1 MAQNLN
7 AAAIAAQLA
16 EQDRKKIEAYQKAL
30 STHKGLSNLPP
41 DLAKEQASKLTPAQ
55 QSSLNKT
62 FGEEDPVTKPQ
73 RGWLGTAWNYTTGAV
88 GAVGKGL
95 GLGLAGLQNVSDF
108 TTRLY
113 RTAAISVAEDLS
125 LEDAWDEA
133 NDKGDKKFNSGRV
146 EDARLKYGND
156 AVTIALRIAAGDD
169 QGKILKE
176 ATPEQKKYV
185 SFVYDKAGT
194 QEERDLFQDT
204 IDAIN
209 RAKYSPG
216 RQIANFLLPKSLE
229 ENGFAYK
236 AISGAV
242 DAAYRVVADPL
253 ILGGKVKKLYDI
265 NKYSL
270 EVIVGSAAK
279 DGVKFDKYFNQAKTV
294 DFWNDYGSK
303 LKAYREAK
311 NPLERVAIN
320 KELARLAPEF
330 GEEVIKTFNKAG
342 VEDVY
347 TAKALFENAKDL
359 ETVIKNAGARR
370 RVIAPRM
377 TAGRKARVAALTA
390 TNKVFN
396 IDAVG
401 PELVTAQFF
410 GEEATDAGII
420 KAIKD
425 GVEQN
430 LEYIGNIKK
439 TKGVSIFRFSTDSI
453 ATRIDRMKQRFSILP
468 MFKNNEFDVT
478 APDASTSIYRLARL
492 ALPQRESRL
501 AAEVFKG
508 IEDTGQRKDF
518 FYGLWDNIANIRGYD
533 ATKPTQ
539 KIKNTMV
546 GKAKKQYD
554 TIDGPMSD
562 VGAFA
567 SDFSNNVYVPNLVD
581 LDRASARSTLGQKLI
596 GIPANDAFLEKMVT
610 GWSFLTLAGPRYAIR
625 NSLEDLMVN
634 LAIGETP
641 WGLVSS
647 RRLTTRVLTGFKQ
660 TEVTGSLGDRY
671 EALANSP
678 LGSVMRIV
686 NKKESAA
693 LAAEIAALDKNIVVN
708 KEAIKKINKV
718 ISESKDPKQIAALQ
732 ARIAKIESKQK
743 VDLVKETRVIMAK
756 GLTQGRLNRF
766 RKSLGMKPLNQ
777 EGVDFLTEQIVY
789 GDLENLLSV
798 VSEGGLNFATGA
810 SFLTDAVEFTRNHG
824 VRSEQLKLIAPR
836 SLYTRA
842 AGRGFEDVAIDPTNE
857 SSLVTWLLR
866 ISYASNDELG
876 SLAVAYLDDEA
887 EAVAQILNALKN
899 NPKLVDDSIL
909 KARNISK
916 EEHAKMVYDRT
927 RRIFETRKT
936 LPDGTRELNSE
947 LLAKVRTLDTKGTA
961 LTGNK
966 QTYKV
971 SGQISLDDLPT
982 DRNFTPFT
990 VVGPTLVPV
999 TNTGN
1004 FTASLMENGWRWLGS
1019 ANARMSRQPIAINE
1033 LLDIRKQM
1041 RRSGFEDAW
1050 ISSYTKGMTPNT
1062 KNFTDATELAKRDL
1076 ARVAEERAIGQVL
1089 AYVDNPLIRTQ
1100 IAFSSRNF
1108 ARFYRAT
1115 EDFYRRIT
1123 RAVRYN
1129 PESIAVAA
1137 LTYEGI
1143 THSGFVQED
1152 DQGEPYFIY
1161 PGIAPV
1167 YNAYQKMLTT
1177 VGLGNEFKVP
1187 FPVQFGAQ
1195 VKMLTPSL
1203 NPDSLVPTFAGPV
1216 AGISVR
1222 ALESLVNIWSP
1233 GAADSLTRYALGKY
1247 AVDQPILSS
1256 FLPAHVNRFYS
1267 AMDKNERDG
1276 QYASAHRKAV
1286 TYLESAGYSP
1296 KAKEDPVTGQLIPP
1310 SEAELEDYRL
1320 RVKNTTLSILGMRF
1334 VFGFF
1339 APASPQVQLKS
1350 DMSEWMRDSGRANFK
1365 QLWNDLREE
1374 YGGDYEG
1381 AMKRWVELY
1390 PDQIPFTVSESERKT
1405 VSKFSYAEESGQ
1417 FVEQNKELFSK
1428 YKEGAT
1434 FLIPNKSG
1442 FSWDAYKTMTD
1453 MGLRKNLRVDD
1464 HLKKVQTA
1472 ADVQTYYERRNEYEA
1487 SLERYRTD
1495 YERSRLRRE
1504 FNQWKDLFFAGHPL
1518 VAEYLSKGSQ
1528 IAIDRQNALS
1538 DLELML
1544 RDESARK
1551 ASPKTFD
1558 ALKAMMS
1565 AYLSYKTQKE
1575 RYEATGVSRDLQK
1588 SLTERTI
1595 LTMRQLSQYNENTL
1609 QAYDSLFSG
1618 LLDD

>member
-1 MAQNLN
+1 MSQNLN
-7 AAAIAAQLA
+7 AAAVAAQLA

-30 STHKGLSNLPP
+30 ATHKGLNNLPP
-41 DLAKEQASKLTPAQ
+41 DLAKEQAAKLTPAQ
-55 QSSLNKT
+55 QTSLSQT
-62 FGEEDPVTKPQ
+62 FGNEDPAVEVKRSPI
-73 RGWLGTAWNYTTGAV
+73 GTAWNYTGGRIV
-88 GAVGKGL
+88 RGL
-95 GLGLAGLQNVSDF
+95 GMGLAGLQNVSDF

-113 RTAAISVAEDLS
+113 RTAAISATENLS
-125 LEDAWDEA
+125 LEEAWDEA
-133 NDKGDKKFNSGRV
+133 NDKGDKKFNSGRID
-146 EDARLKYGND
+146 DARLKYGND
-156 AVTIALRIAAGDD
+156 AVAVAMRFAAGED

-185 SFVYDKAGT
+185 QFVSDKAGT

-204 IDAIN
+204 IDAVN

-216 RQIANFLLPKSLE
+216 RQFANFLLPKSLE

-242 DAAYRVVADPL
+242 DAAYRVLADPL
-253 ILGGKVKKLYDI
+253 IIGGKIKKAYDVS
-265 NKYSL
+265 KYSL

-279 DGVKFDKYFNQAKTV
+279 DGVAFNKYFNQTKTIN
-294 DFWNDYGSK
+294 FWNDYGAK
-303 LKAYREAK
+303 LKAYKEAK
-311 NPLERVAIN
+311 NPIEKVAIN

-330 GEEVIKTFNKAG
+330 GDEIIKTFNKSG
-342 VEDVY
+342 VEDVL
-347 TAKALFENAKDL
+347 TARAFFDNAKDL
-359 ETVIKNAGARR
+359 ETLIKNGGARR

-377 TAGRKARVAALTA
+377 TAGRKARVAVLTT

-401 PELVTAQFF
+401 PELVNAQFF
-410 GEEATDAGII
+410 GEQATDVGII
-420 KAIKD
+420 KAIVN

-430 LEYIGNIKK
+430 VEYVGNLKK
-439 TKGVSIFRFSTDSI
+439 TQGIGVFRFSTDSI
-453 ATRIDRMKQRFSILP
+453 SARIDRMKQRFTVLP

-478 APDASTSIYRLARL
+478 APDAATSIYRLARL

-508 IEDTGQRKDF
+508 IEDTGQRKEF

-546 GKAKKQYD
+546 GKTKRQYD
-554 TIDGPMSD
+554 LVDGPMSD

-567 SDFSNNVYVPNLVD
+567 SDFNNSVYVPNLVD

-625 NSLEDLMVN
+625 NSIEDLMVN

-641 WGLVSS
+641 WGLISS
-647 RRLTTRVLTGFKQ
+647 RRLTTRVLTGLKQ
-660 TEVTGSLGDRY
+660 TEGFGL
-671 EALANSP
+671 EELANSP
-678 LGSVMRIV
+678 LGMVMRTV
-686 NKKESAA
+686 NKKESQA
-693 LAAEIAALDKNIVVN
+693 LAAEIAALDKNIVAN
-708 KEAIKKINKV
+708 KESIKKLNEV
-718 ISESKDPKQIAALQ
+718 IAKSTNPKQIEALQ
-732 ARIAKIESKQK
+732 IKIAKIESKQK
-743 VDLVKETRVIMAK
+743 TDLVKETRVIMAK
-756 GLTQGRLNRF
+756 ALTQGRLNRF
-766 RKSLGMKPLNQ
+766 RQSLGMKPLNK

-824 VRSEQLKLIAPR
+824 VRSEQLKLIAPKA
-836 SLYTRA
+836 LYSRA

-887 EAVAQILNALKN
+887 EAVAQILNALKK

-916 EEHAKMVYDRT
+916 EEHARMVYDRT
-927 RRIFETRKT
+927 RKIFETRKV
-936 LPDGTRELNSE
+936 LPDGTKEINTE
-947 LLAKVRTLDTKGTA
+947 LLAKVRSLDTKSIT

-966 QTYKV
+966 PGYKV
-971 SGQISLDDLPT
+971 SGQLSLDDLPT
-982 DRNFTPFT
+982 DRNLTPNT

-999 TNTGN
+999 TNSGN
-1004 FTASLMENGWRWLGS
+1004 FAASFMENGWRWLGAS
-1019 ANARMSRQPIAINE
+1019 NARISRQPIAINE
-1033 LLDIRKQM
+1033 LLTIRKQM
-1041 RRSGFEDAW
+1041 RKSGFEDAW
-1050 ISSYTKGMTPNT
+1050 INSYTKGIKPNT

-1100 IAFSSRNF
+1100 VAFSSRNF

-1129 PESIAVAA
+1129 PESIAIAA

-1233 GAADSLTRYALGKY
+1233 SAADTITRYTLGKY

-1256 FLPAHVNRFYS
+1256 FLPAHINRLYS
-1267 AMDKNERDG
+1267 AMNKDDRDG

-1286 TYLESAGYSP
+1286 TYLEAAGYSP
-1296 KAKEDPVTGQLIPP
+1296 KAKEDPITGEMIPP

-1320 RVKNTTLSILGMRF
+1320 RIKNTTLSILGMRF

-1365 QLWNDLREE
+1365 QVWNDLRDE

-1381 AMKRWVELY
+1381 AMKKWVELY
-1390 PDQIPFTVSESERKT
+1390 PDQIPFTISESERST
-1405 VSKFSYAEESGQ
+1405 VAKFAYAEESGN
-1417 FVEQNKELFSK
+1417 FVEQNQELFKK
-1428 YKEGAT
+1428 YKQGAT
-1434 FLIPNKSG
+1434 FLIPNESG

-1453 MGLRKNLRVDD
+1453 MGLRKNLRVDE

-1472 ADVQTYYERRNEYEA
+1472 ADVQTYYERKNEYET
-1487 SLERYRTD
+1487 SLERYRSD
-1495 YERSRLRRE
+1495 YERTKLRKE
-1504 FNQWKDLFFAGHPL
+1504 FNQWKDLFFAGHPM

-1528 IAIDRQNALS
+1528 IAIDRINALN

-1544 RDESARK
+1544 KDNSVRA

-1558 ALKAMMS
+1558 ALKVMLDT
-1565 AYLSYKTQKE
+1565 YLAYKTQRD
-1575 RYEATGVSRDLQK
+1575 RYEAIGTPRDLQR
-1588 SLTERTI
+1588 SLKERTI
-1595 LTMRQLSQYNENTL
+1595 VRMRQLSQYNENTL
-1609 QAYDSLFSG
+1609 QAYDSLFGG

>member
-1 MAQNLN
+1 MSQNLN
-7 AAAIAAQLA
+7 AAAVAAQLA
-16 EQDRKKIEAYQKAL
+16 EQDRKKIQAYQKAL
-30 STHKGLSNLPP
+30 ATHKGLNNLPP
-41 DLAKEQASKLTPAQ
+41 DLAKEQAAKLTPAQ
-55 QSSLNKT
+55 QASLSQT
-62 FGEEDPVTKPQ
+62 FGNEDPAIEVKRSPI
-73 RGWLGTAWNYTTGAV
+73 GTAWNYTGGRIV
-88 GAVGKGL
+88 RGL
-95 GLGLAGLQNVSDF
+95 GMGFAGLQNVSDF

-113 RTAAISVAEDLS
+113 RTAAISATENLS
-125 LEDAWDEA
+125 LEEAWDEA
-133 NDKGDKKFNSGRV
+133 NDKGDKKFNSGRID
-146 EDARLKYGND
+146 DARLKYGND
-156 AVTIALRIAAGDD
+156 AVAVAMRFAAGED

-176 ATPEQKKYV
+176 ATPEQQKYIGFV
-185 SFVYDKAGT
+185 SNKSGT

-204 IDAIN
+204 IDAVN

-216 RQIANFLLPKSLE
+216 RQFANFLLPKSLE

-236 AISGAV
+236 AVSGAV
-242 DAAYRVVADPL
+242 DAAYRVLADPL
-253 ILGGKVKKLYDI
+253 IIGGKIKKAYDVS
-265 NKYSL
+265 KYSL

-279 DGVKFDKYFNQAKTV
+279 DGVAFNRYFNQGKTIN
-294 DFWNDYGSK
+294 FWNDYGAK
-303 LKAYREAK
+303 LKAYREATTPIEK
-311 NPLERVAIN
+311 VAIN

-330 GEEVIKTFNKAG
+330 GDEVVKTLNKSG
-342 VEDVY
+342 VEDVL
-347 TAKALFENAKDL
+347 TARAFFDNAKDL
-359 ETVIKNAGARR
+359 ETLIKNGGARR

-377 TAGRKARVAALTA
+377 TVGRKARVAALTA

-401 PELVTAQFF
+401 PELINASFF

-420 KAIKD
+420 KSIVN

-430 LEYIGNIKK
+430 VEYVGKLKKNQGIG
-439 TKGVSIFRFSTDSI
+439 VFRFSTDSI
-453 ATRIDRMKQRFSILP
+453 SARIDRMKQRFTILP

-478 APDASTSIYRLARL
+478 AADASTSIYRLARL

-508 IEDTGQRKDF
+508 IEDTGQRKEF

-546 GKAKKQYD
+546 GKTKRQYD
-554 TIDGPMSD
+554 LVDGPMSD

-567 SDFSNNVYVPNLVD
+567 SDFNNSVYVPNLVD

-625 NSLEDLMVN
+625 NSIEDLMVN

-641 WGLVSS
+641 WGLISS
-647 RRLTTRVLTGFKQ
+647 RRLTTRVLTGVKQ
-660 TEVTGSLGDRY
+660 TEGFGL
-671 EALANSP
+671 EELANSP
-678 LGSVMRIV
+678 LGMVMRTV
-686 NKKESAA
+686 NKKESKA

-708 KEAIKKINKV
+708 KESIKKLNEV
-718 ISESKDPKQIAALQ
+718 IAKSTNPKQIEALQ
-732 ARIAKIESKQK
+732 IKIAKIESKQK
-743 VDLVKETRVIMAK
+743 TDLVKETRVIMAK
-756 GLTQGRLNRF
+756 ALTQGRINRF
-766 RKSLGMKPLNQ
+766 RQSLGIKPLNQ

-824 VRSEQLKLIAPR
+824 VRSEQLKLIAPKA
-836 SLYTRA
+836 LYSRA

-887 EAVAQILNALKN
+887 EAVAQILNALKK

-916 EEHAKMVYDRT
+916 EEHARMVYDRT
-927 RRIFETRKT
+927 RKIFETRKV
-936 LPDGTRELNSE
+936 LPNGTKELNTE
-947 LLAKVRTLDTKGTA
+947 LLKKVRSLDTKSTT

-966 QTYKV
+966 PGYKV
-971 SGQISLDDLPT
+971 SGQLSLDDLPT
-982 DRNFTPFT
+982 DRNLTPNT

-999 TNTGN
+999 TNSGN
-1004 FTASLMENGWRWLGS
+1004 FAASFMENGWRWLGAS
-1019 ANARMSRQPIAINE
+1019 NARISRQPIAINE
-1033 LLDIRKQM
+1033 LLTIRKQM
-1041 RRSGFEDAW
+1041 RKSGFEDAW
-1050 ISSYTKGMTPNT
+1050 IKSYTKDIKPNT
-1062 KNFTDATELAKRDL
+1062 VAFTEATELAKRDL
-1076 ARVAEERAIGQVL
+1076 ARVAEERAIGQTI

-1216 AGISVR
+1216 AGISIR

-1233 GAADSLTRYALGKY
+1233 SAADNITRYTLGKY
-1247 AVDQPILSS
+1247 SVDQPILSS
-1256 FLPAHVNRFYS
+1256 FLPAHINRLYS
-1267 AMDKNERDG
+1267 AMNKDDRNG

-1296 KAKEDPVTGQLIPP
+1296 KGKTDSITGELIPP
-1310 SEAELEDYRL
+1310 SAAELEDYRL
-1320 RVKNTTLSILGMRF
+1320 RIKNTTLSILGMRF

-1350 DMSEWMRDSGRANFK
+1350 DMAEWMRDSGRANFK
-1365 QLWNDLREE
+1365 QVWNDLRDE

-1381 AMKRWVELY
+1381 AMKKWVELY
-1390 PDQIPFTVSESERKT
+1390 PDQIPFTVSESERST
-1405 VSKFSYAEESGQ
+1405 VARFAYAEESGN
-1417 FVEQNKELFSK
+1417 FVDQNQELFKK
-1428 YKEGAT
+1428 YKQGAT

-1453 MGLRKNLRVDD
+1453 MGLRKNLSVDE

-1472 ADVQTYYERRNEYEA
+1472 ADVQTYYERKNEYET
-1487 SLERYRTD
+1487 SLERYRSD
-1495 YERSRLRRE
+1495 YERTKLRKE
-1504 FNQWKDLFFAGHPL
+1504 FNQWKDLFFAGHPM

-1528 IAIDRQNALS
+1528 IAIDRINALN

-1544 RDESARK
+1544 KDNSVRS

-1558 ALKAMMS
+1558 ALKVMLNT
-1565 AYLSYKTQKE
+1565 YLAYKTQRD
-1575 RYEATGVSRDLQK
+1575 RYETTGVPRDLQK
-1588 SLTERTI
+1588 SLKERTI
-1595 LTMRQLSQYNENTL
+1595 VTMRQLSLYNENTL

>member
-1 MAQNLN
+1 MSQNLN
-7 AAAIAAQLA
+7 AAAVAAQLA

-30 STHKGLSNLPP
+30 STHKGLTNLPP
-41 DLAKEQASKLTPAQ
+41 DLAKEQAAKLTPAQ
-55 QSSLNKT
+55 QASLSQT
-62 FGEEDPVTKPQ
+62 FGEEDPVVKPQ
-73 RGWLGTAWNYTTGAV
+73 RGWLGTAWSYTGGAI
-88 GAVGKGL
+88 GKGL
-95 GLGLAGLQNVSDF
+95 GMGLAGLQNVSDF

-113 RTAAISVAEDLS
+113 RTAAISAAEDLS
-125 LEDAWDEA
+125 LTDAWDEA
-133 NDKGDKKFNSGRV
+133 NDKGDKKFNSGRI

-156 AVTIALRIAAGDD
+156 AVAIALRIAAGDD

-185 SFVYDKAGT
+185 SLVYDKAGT

-204 IDAIN
+204 IDAVN

-216 RQIANFLLPKSLE
+216 RQLANFLLPKSLE

-242 DAAYRVVADPL
+242 DAAFRVVADPL
-253 ILGGKVKKLYDI
+253 IIGGKAKKLYDL

-270 EVIVGSAAK
+270 EVIIGSAAK
-279 DGVKFDKYFNQAKTV
+279 DGVAFNKYFNQGKTI
-294 DFWNDYGSK
+294 DFWNDYGAK

-311 NPLERVAIN
+311 SPIEKVAIN
-320 KELARLAPEF
+320 KELSRLAPEF
-330 GEEVIKTFNKAG
+330 GDEVIKSFNQAG
-342 VEDVY
+342 VEDVL
-347 TAKALFENAKDL
+347 TARAFFDNAKDL
-359 ETVIKNAGARR
+359 ETLIKNGGARR

-390 TNKVFN
+390 TNKVFD
-396 IDAVG
+396 IDKVG
-401 PELVTAQFF
+401 PSLVAAQFF
-410 GEEATDAGII
+410 GEEVTDAGII
-420 KAIKD
+420 KILGKD
-425 GVEQN
+425 NISKN
-430 LEYIGNIKK
+430 LEYIGDIKK
-439 TKGVSIFRFSTDSI
+439 TKGISIFRFSTDSI
-453 ATRIDRMKQRFSILP
+453 SVRIDRMKQRFTILP

-478 APDASTSIYRLARL
+478 APDAAQSIYRLARL
-492 ALPQRESRL
+492 ALPQKDSKL

-508 IEDTGQRKDF
+508 IEDTGQRKEF

-533 ATKPTQ
+533 TTKPTQ

-554 TIDGPMSD
+554 SIDGPMSD

-567 SDFSNNVYVPNLVD
+567 SDFNNSVYVPNLVD

-625 NSLEDLMVN
+625 NSIEDLMVN

-647 RRLTTRVLTGFKQ
+647 RRLTTRVLTGLKQ
-660 TEVTGSLGDRY
+660 TEGFGL
-671 EALANSP
+671 EELANSP
-678 LGSVMRIV
+678 LGMVMRTV
-686 NKKESAA
+686 NKKESKA
-693 LAAEIAALDKNIVVN
+693 LASEIAALDKNIVAN
-708 KEAIKKINKV
+708 KEAIKKINET
-718 ISESKDPKQIAALQ
+718 ISKSKNPKQIAALQ

-756 GLTQGRLNRF
+756 ALTQGRINRF
-766 RKSLGMKPLNQ
+766 RQSLGMKPLNQ

-836 SLYTRA
+836 KMYTRA
-842 AGRGFEDVAIDPTNE
+842 AGRGFEDVAIDPTSE

-887 EAVAQILNALKN
+887 EAVAQILNALKK

-916 EEHAKMVYDRT
+916 EEHARMVYDRT
-927 RRIFETRKT
+927 RRIFETRKV
-936 LPDGTRELNSE
+936 LPDGTKELNTD
-947 LLAKVRTLDTKGTA
+947 LLAKVRTLDPKRTA

-966 QTYKV
+966 KTYKV
-971 SGQISLDDLPT
+971 SGQLSLDDLPT
-982 DRNFTPFT
+982 DRNLTPNT

-999 TNTGN
+999 TDSGN
-1004 FTASLMENGWRWLGS
+1004 FAASFMENGWRWLGS
-1019 ANARMSRQPIAINE
+1019 ANARISRQPIAINE
-1033 LLDIRKQM
+1033 LLTIRKQM
-1041 RRSGFEDAW
+1041 RKSGFEDAW
-1050 ISSYTKGMTPNT
+1050 INSYTKGITPNT
-1062 KNFTDATELAKRDL
+1062 KSFTDAVELAKRDL

-1167 YNAYQKMLTT
+1167 YNAYQKMLTA

-1216 AGISVR
+1216 AGISIR
-1222 ALESLVNIWSP
+1222 TLESLVNIWSP
-1233 GAADSLTRYALGKY
+1233 GAADTITRYTLGKY

-1256 FLPAHVNRFYS
+1256 FLPAHINRLYS
-1267 AMDKNERDG
+1267 AMNKDERDG

-1286 TYLESAGYSP
+1286 TYLEAAGYSP
-1296 KAKEDPVTGQLIPP
+1296 KAKEDPITGELIPP

-1334 VFGFF
+1334 VFGFL

-1350 DMSEWMRDSGRANFK
+1350 DMAEWMRDSGRANFK

-1381 AMKRWVELY
+1381 AMKKWVELY

-1405 VSKFSYAEESGQ
+1405 VSKFAYAEESGQ
-1417 FVEQNKELFSK
+1417 FVEQNKELFTK
-1428 YKEGAT
+1428 YKQGAT

-1453 MGLRKNLRVDD
+1453 MGLRKNLRVDE

-1472 ADVQTYYERRNEYEA
+1472 ADVQTYYERRNEYER

-1528 IAIDRQNALS
+1528 IAIDRQNALN

-1544 RDESARK
+1544 RDQSVRK

-1558 ALKAMMS
+1558 ALKVMLDT
-1565 AYLSYKTQKE
+1565 YLSYKTQKE
-1575 RYEATGVSRDLQK
+1575 RYEAAGVSRDLQK
-1588 SLTERTI
+1588 GLTERTI
-1595 LTMRQLSQYNENTL
+1595 LAMRQLSQYNENTL

>member
-1 MAQNLN
+1 MSQNLN
-7 AAAIAAQLA
+7 AAAVAAQLA
-16 EQDRKKIEAYQKAL
+16 EQDRKKIQAYQKAL
-30 STHKGLSNLPP
+30 ATHKGLNNLPP
-41 DLAKEQASKLTPAQ
+41 DLAKEQAAKLTPAQ
-55 QSSLNKT
+55 QTSLSQT
-62 FGEEDPVTKPQ
+62 FGNEDPAVEVKRSPI
-73 RGWLGTAWNYTTGAV
+73 GTAWNYTGGRIV
-88 GAVGKGL
+88 RGL
-95 GLGLAGLQNVSDF
+95 GMGLAGLQNVSDF

-113 RTAAISVAEDLS
+113 RTAAISATENLS
-125 LEDAWDEA
+125 LEEAWDEA
-133 NDKGDKKFNSGRV
+133 NDKGDKKFNSGRID
-146 EDARLKYGND
+146 DARLKYGND
-156 AVTIALRIAAGDD
+156 AVAVAMRFAAGED

-185 SFVYDKAGT
+185 QFVSDKAGT

-204 IDAIN
+204 IDAVN

-216 RQIANFLLPKSLE
+216 RQFANFLLPKSLE

-242 DAAYRVVADPL
+242 DAAYRVLADPL
-253 ILGGKVKKLYDI
+253 IIGGKVKKAYDVS
-265 NKYSL
+265 KYSL

-279 DGVKFDKYFNQAKTV
+279 DGVAFNKYFNQTKTI
-294 DFWNDYGSK
+294 DFWNDYGAK
-303 LKAYREAK
+303 LKAYKEAK
-311 NPLERVAIN
+311 NPIEKVAIN

-330 GEEVIKTFNKAG
+330 GDEIIKTFNKSG
-342 VEDVY
+342 VEDVL
-347 TAKALFENAKDL
+347 TARAFFDNAKDL
-359 ETVIKNAGARR
+359 ETLIKNGGARR

-377 TAGRKARVAALTA
+377 TAGRKARVAVLTT

-401 PELVTAQFF
+401 PELVNAQFF
-410 GEEATDAGII
+410 GEQATDAGII

-430 LEYIGNIKK
+430 VEYLGNLKK
-439 TKGVSIFRFSTDSI
+439 TQGVSVFRFSTDSI
-453 ATRIDRMKQRFSILP
+453 SARIDRMKQRFTVLP

-478 APDASTSIYRLARL
+478 APDAATSIYRLARL

-546 GKAKKQYD
+546 GKTKRQYD
-554 TIDGPMSD
+554 LVDGPMSD

-567 SDFSNNVYVPNLVD
+567 SDFNNNVYVPNLVD

-610 GWSFLTLAGPRYAIR
+610 GWSFLTLAGPRYAVR
-625 NSLEDLMVN
+625 NSIEDLMVN

-647 RRLTTRVLTGFKQ
+647 RRLTTRVLTGVKQ
-660 TEVTGSLGDRY
+660 TEGFGL
-671 EALANSP
+671 EELANSP
-678 LGSVMRIV
+678 LGMVMRTV
-686 NKKESAA
+686 NKKESQA
-693 LAAEIAALDKNIVVN
+693 LAAEIAALDKNIVAT
-708 KEAIKKINKV
+708 KESTKKIQAV
-718 ISESKDPKQIAALQ
+718 IEKSTNPKQIVALKIK
-732 ARIAKIESKQK
+732 IAKLEGKQK
-743 VDLVKETRVIMAK
+743 TDLVKETRVIMAK
-756 GLTQGRLNRF
+756 ALTQGRLNRF
-766 RKSLGMKPLNQ
+766 RQSLGMKPLNQ
-777 EGVDFLTEQIVY
+777 EGIDFLTEQIVY

-824 VRSEQLKLIAPR
+824 VRSEQLKLIAPKA
-836 SLYTRA
+836 LYSRA

-887 EAVAQILNALKN
+887 EAVAQILNALKK

-916 EEHAKMVYDRT
+916 EEHARMVYDRT
-927 RRIFETRKT
+927 RKIFETRKV
-936 LPDGTRELNSE
+936 LPNGTKEINTE
-947 LLAKVRTLDTKGTA
+947 LLAKVRSLDTKSIT

-966 QTYKV
+966 PGYKV
-971 SGQISLDDLPT
+971 SGQLSLDDLPT
-982 DRNFTPFT
+982 DRNLTPNT

-999 TNTGN
+999 TNSGN
-1004 FTASLMENGWRWLGS
+1004 FAASFMENGWRWLGAS
-1019 ANARMSRQPIAINE
+1019 NARISRQPIAINE
-1033 LLDIRKQM
+1033 LLTIRKQM
-1041 RRSGFEDAW
+1041 RKSGFEDAW
-1050 ISSYTKGMTPNT
+1050 INSYTKGIKPDT
-1062 KNFTDATELAKRDL
+1062 KNFTDAIELAKRDL
-1076 ARVAEERAIGQVL
+1076 ARVAEERAIGQTI

-1203 NPDSLVPTFAGPV
+1203 NPDSLAPTFAGPV
-1216 AGISVR
+1216 AGISIR

-1233 GAADSLTRYALGKY
+1233 SAADNITRYTLGKY
-1247 AVDQPILSS
+1247 SVDQPILSS
-1256 FLPAHVNRFYS
+1256 FLPAHINRLYS
-1267 AMDKNERDG
+1267 AMNKDDRNG

-1296 KAKEDPVTGQLIPP
+1296 KGKTDPITGELIPP
-1310 SEAELEDYRL
+1310 SAAELEDYRL

-1350 DMSEWMRDSGRANFK
+1350 DMAEWMRDSGRANFK
-1365 QLWNDLREE
+1365 QVWNDLRDE

-1381 AMKRWVELY
+1381 AMKKWVELY
-1390 PDQIPFTVSESERKT
+1390 PDQIPFTVSESERST
-1405 VSKFSYAEESGQ
+1405 VARFAYAEESGN
-1417 FVEQNKELFSK
+1417 FVDQNQELFKK
-1428 YKEGAT
+1428 YKQGAT
-1434 FLIPNKSG
+1434 FLIPNESG

-1453 MGLRKNLRVDD
+1453 MGLRKNLSVDE

-1472 ADVQTYYERRNEYEA
+1472 ADVQTYYERKNEYET
-1487 SLERYRTD
+1487 SLERYRSD
-1495 YERSRLRRE
+1495 YERTKLRKE
-1504 FNQWKDLFFAGHPL
+1504 FNQWKDLFFAGHPM

-1528 IAIDRQNALS
+1528 IAIDRINALN

-1544 RDESARK
+1544 KDNSVRS

-1558 ALKAMMS
+1558 ALKVMLNT
-1565 AYLSYKTQKE
+1565 YLAYKTQRD
-1575 RYEATGVSRDLQK
+1575 RYETTGVPRDLQK
-1588 SLTERTI
+1588 SLKERTI
-1595 LTMRQLSQYNENTL
+1595 VTMRQLSLYNENTL

>member
-1 MAQNLN
+1 MSQNLN
-7 AAAIAAQLA
+7 AAAVAAQLA

-30 STHKGLSNLPP
+30 STHKGLTNLPP
-41 DLAKEQASKLTPAQ
+41 DLAKEQAAKLTPAQ
-55 QSSLNKT
+55 QASLSQT
-62 FGEEDPVTKPQ
+62 FGEEDPVVKPQ
-73 RGWLGTAWNYTTGAV
+73 RGWLGTAWSYTGGAI
-88 GAVGKGL
+88 GKGL
-95 GLGLAGLQNVSDF
+95 GMGLAGLQNVSDF

-125 LEDAWDEA
+125 LTDAWDEA
-133 NDKGDKKFNSGRV
+133 NDKGDKKFNSGRI

-156 AVTIALRIAAGDD
+156 AVAIALRIAAGDD

-185 SFVYDKAGT
+185 SLVYDKAGT

-204 IDAIN
+204 IDAVN

-216 RQIANFLLPKSLE
+216 RQLANFLLPKSLE

-242 DAAYRVVADPL
+242 DAAFRVVADPL
-253 ILGGKVKKLYDI
+253 IIGGKAKKLYDL

-270 EVIVGSAAK
+270 EVIIGSAAK
-279 DGVKFDKYFNQAKTV
+279 DGVAFNKYFNQGKTI
-294 DFWNDYGSK
+294 DFWNDYGAK

-311 NPLERVAIN
+311 SPIEKVAIN
-320 KELARLAPEF
+320 KELSRLAPEF
-330 GEEVIKTFNKAG
+330 GDEVIKSFNQAG
-342 VEDVY
+342 VEDVL
-347 TAKALFENAKDL
+347 TARAFFDNAKDL
-359 ETVIKNAGARR
+359 ETLIKNGGARR

-390 TNKVFN
+390 TNKVFD
-396 IDAVG
+396 IDKVG
-401 PELVTAQFF
+401 PSLVAAQFF
-410 GEEATDAGII
+410 GEEVTDAGII
-420 KAIKD
+420 KILGKD
-425 GVEQN
+425 NISKN
-430 LEYIGNIKK
+430 LEYIGDIKK
-439 TKGVSIFRFSTDSI
+439 TKGISIFRFSTDSI
-453 ATRIDRMKQRFSILP
+453 SVRIDRMKQRFTILP

-478 APDASTSIYRLARL
+478 APDAAQSIYRLARL
-492 ALPQRESRL
+492 ALPQKDSKL

-508 IEDTGQRKDF
+508 IEDTGQRKEF

-533 ATKPTQ
+533 TTKPTQ

-554 TIDGPMSD
+554 SIDGPMSD

-567 SDFSNNVYVPNLVD
+567 SDFNNSVYVPNLVD

-625 NSLEDLMVN
+625 NSIEDLMVN

-647 RRLTTRVLTGFKQ
+647 RRLTTRVLTGLKQ
-660 TEVTGSLGDRY
+660 TEGFGL
-671 EALANSP
+671 EELANSP
-678 LGSVMRIV
+678 LGMVMRTV
-686 NKKESAA
+686 NKKESKA
-693 LAAEIAALDKNIVVN
+693 LASEIAALDKNIVAN
-708 KEAIKKINKV
+708 KEAIKKINET
-718 ISESKDPKQIAALQ
+718 ISKSKNPKQIAALQ

-756 GLTQGRLNRF
+756 ALTQGRINRF
-766 RKSLGMKPLNQ
+766 RQSLGMKPLNQ

-836 SLYTRA
+836 KMYTRA
-842 AGRGFEDVAIDPTNE
+842 AGRGFEDVAIDPTSE

-887 EAVAQILNALKN
+887 EAVAQILNALKK

-916 EEHAKMVYDRT
+916 EEHARMVYDRT
-927 RRIFETRKT
+927 RRIFETRKV
-936 LPDGTRELNSE
+936 LPDGTKELNTD
-947 LLAKVRTLDTKGTA
+947 LLAKVRTLDPKRTA

-966 QTYKV
+966 KTYKV
-971 SGQISLDDLPT
+971 SGQLSLDDLPT
-982 DRNFTPFT
+982 DRNLTPNT

-999 TNTGN
+999 TDSGN
-1004 FTASLMENGWRWLGS
+1004 FAASFMENGWRWLGS
-1019 ANARMSRQPIAINE
+1019 ANARISRQPIAINE
-1033 LLDIRKQM
+1033 LLTIRKQM
-1041 RRSGFEDAW
+1041 RKSGFEDAW
-1050 ISSYTKGMTPNT
+1050 INSYTKGITPNT
-1062 KNFTDATELAKRDL
+1062 KSFTDAVELAKRDL

-1167 YNAYQKMLTT
+1167 YNAYQKMLTA

-1216 AGISVR
+1216 AGISIR
-1222 ALESLVNIWSP
+1222 TLESLVNIWSP
-1233 GAADSLTRYALGKY
+1233 GAADTITRYTLGKY

-1256 FLPAHVNRFYS
+1256 FLPAHINRLYS
-1267 AMDKNERDG
+1267 AMNKDERDG

-1286 TYLESAGYSP
+1286 TYLEAAGYSP
-1296 KAKEDPVTGQLIPP
+1296 KAKEDPITGELIPP

-1334 VFGFF
+1334 VFGFL

-1350 DMSEWMRDSGRANFK
+1350 DMAEWMRDSGRANFK

-1381 AMKRWVELY
+1381 AMKKWVELY

-1405 VSKFSYAEESGQ
+1405 VSKFAYAEESGQ
-1417 FVEQNKELFSK
+1417 FVEQNKELFTK
-1428 YKEGAT
+1428 YKQGAT

-1453 MGLRKNLRVDD
+1453 MGLRKNLRVDE

-1472 ADVQTYYERRNEYEA
+1472 ADVQTYYERRNEYER

-1528 IAIDRQNALS
+1528 IAIDRQNALN

-1544 RDESARK
+1544 RDQSVRK

-1558 ALKAMMS
+1558 ALKVMLDT
-1565 AYLSYKTQKE
+1565 YLSYKTQKE
-1575 RYEATGVSRDLQK
+1575 RYEAAGVSRDLQK
-1588 SLTERTI
+1588 GLTERTI
-1595 LTMRQLSQYNENTL
+1595 LAMRQLSQYNENTL

>member
-1 MAQNLN
+1 MSQNLN
-7 AAAIAAQLA
+7 AAAVAAQLA

-41 DLAKEQASKLTPAQ
+41 DLAKEQAAKLTPAQ
-55 QSSLNKT
+55 QASLSQT
-62 FGEEDPVTKPQ
+62 FGEEDPVVKPQ
-73 RGWLGTAWNYTTGAV
+73 RGWLGTAWNYTGGAI
-88 GAVGKGL
+88 GKGL
-95 GLGLAGLQNVSDF
+95 GMGLAGLQNVSDF

-113 RTAAISVAEDLS
+113 RTAAISATEDLS
-125 LEDAWDEA
+125 LTDAWDEA
-133 NDKGDKKFNSGRV
+133 NDKGDKKFNSGRI

-156 AVTIALRIAAGDD
+156 AVAIALRIAAGDD

-204 IDAIN
+204 IDAVN

-216 RQIANFLLPKSLE
+216 RQLANFLLPKSLE

-242 DAAYRVVADPL
+242 DAAFRVVADPL
-253 ILGGKVKKLYDI
+253 IVGGKAKKLYDL

-270 EVIVGSAAK
+270 EVIIGSAAK
-279 DGVKFDKYFNQAKTV
+279 DGVAFNKYFNQGKTIN
-294 DFWNDYGSK
+294 FWNDYGAK

-311 NPLERVAIN
+311 SPIEKVAIN

-330 GEEVIKTFNKAG
+330 GDEVIKSFNQAG
-342 VEDVY
+342 VEDVL
-347 TAKALFENAKDL
+347 TARAFFDNAKDL
-359 ETVIKNAGARR
+359 ETLIKNGGARR

-390 TNKVFN
+390 TNKVFD
-396 IDAVG
+396 IDKVG
-401 PELVTAQFF
+401 PSLVAAQFF
-410 GEEATDAGII
+410 GEEVTDAGII
-420 KAIKD
+420 KILGKD
-425 GVEQN
+425 NISKN
-430 LEYIGNIKK
+430 LEYIGDIKK
-439 TKGVSIFRFSTDSI
+439 TKGISIFRFSTDSI
-453 ATRIDRMKQRFSILP
+453 SVRIDRMKQRFTILP

-478 APDASTSIYRLARL
+478 APDAAQSIYRLARL
-492 ALPQRESRL
+492 ALPQKDSKL

-508 IEDTGQRKDF
+508 IEDTGQRKEF

-533 ATKPTQ
+533 TTKPTQ

-554 TIDGPMSD
+554 SIDGPMSD

-567 SDFSNNVYVPNLVD
+567 SDFNNSVYVPNLVD

-625 NSLEDLMVN
+625 NSIEDLMVN

-647 RRLTTRVLTGFKQ
+647 RRLTTRVLTGLKQ
-660 TEVTGSLGDRY
+660 TEGFGL
-671 EALANSP
+671 EELANSP
-678 LGSVMRIV
+678 LGMVMRTV
-686 NKKESAA
+686 NKKESKA
-693 LAAEIAALDKNIVVN
+693 LASEIAALDKNIVAN
-708 KEAIKKINKV
+708 KEAIKKINET
-718 ISESKDPKQIAALQ
+718 ISKSKNPKQIAALQ

-756 GLTQGRLNRF
+756 ALTQGRINRF
-766 RKSLGMKPLNQ
+766 RQSLGMKPLNQ

-824 VRSEQLKLIAPR
+824 VRSEQLKLIAPKA
-836 SLYTRA
+836 LYTRA
-842 AGRGFEDVAIDPTNE
+842 AGRGFEDVAIDPTSE

-887 EAVAQILNALKN
+887 EAVAQILNALKK

-916 EEHAKMVYDRT
+916 EEHARMVYDRT
-927 RRIFETRKT
+927 RRIFETRKV
-936 LPDGTRELNSE
+936 LPDGTKELNTD
-947 LLAKVRTLDTKGTA
+947 LLAKVRTLDPKGTS

-966 QTYKV
+966 KTYKV
-971 SGQISLDDLPT
+971 SGQLSLDDLPT
-982 DRNFTPFT
+982 DRNLTPNT

-999 TNTGN
+999 TDSGN
-1004 FTASLMENGWRWLGS
+1004 FAASFMENGWRWLGS
-1019 ANARMSRQPIAINE
+1019 ANARISRQPIAINE
-1033 LLDIRKQM
+1033 LLTIRKQM
-1041 RRSGFEDAW
+1041 RKSGFEDAW
-1050 ISSYTKGMTPNT
+1050 INSYTKGITPNT
-1062 KNFTDATELAKRDL
+1062 KSFTDAVELAKRDL

-1167 YNAYQKMLTT
+1167 YNAYQKMLTA

-1216 AGISVR
+1216 AGISIR

-1233 GAADSLTRYALGKY
+1233 GAADTITRYTLGKY

-1256 FLPAHVNRFYS
+1256 FLPAHINRLYS
-1267 AMDKNERDG
+1267 AMNKDERDG

-1286 TYLESAGYSP
+1286 TYLEAAGYSP
-1296 KAKEDPVTGQLIPP
+1296 KAKEDPITGELIPP

-1334 VFGFF
+1334 VFGFL

-1350 DMSEWMRDSGRANFK
+1350 DMAEWMRDSGRANFK

-1381 AMKRWVELY
+1381 AMKKWVELY

-1405 VSKFSYAEESGQ
+1405 VSKFAYAEESGQ
-1417 FVEQNKELFSK
+1417 FVEQNKELFTK
-1428 YKEGAT
+1428 YKQGAT

-1453 MGLRKNLRVDD
+1453 MGLRKNLRVDE

-1472 ADVQTYYERRNEYEA
+1472 ADVQTYYERRNEYER

-1528 IAIDRQNALS
+1528 IAIDRQNALN

-1544 RDESARK
+1544 RDQSVRK

-1558 ALKAMMS
+1558 ALKVMLDT
-1565 AYLSYKTQKE
+1565 YLSYKTQKE
-1575 RYEATGVSRDLQK
+1575 RYEAAGVSRDLQK
-1588 SLTERTI
+1588 GLTERTI
-1595 LTMRQLSQYNENTL
+1595 LAMRQLSQYNENTL

>member
-1 MAQNLN
+1 MSQNLN
-7 AAAIAAQLA
+7 AAAVAAQLA

-30 STHKGLSNLPP
+30 STHKGLTNLPP
-41 DLAKEQASKLTPAQ
+41 DLAKEQAAKLTPAQ
-55 QSSLNKT
+55 QASLSQT
-62 FGEEDPVTKPQ
+62 FGEEDPVVKPQ
-73 RGWLGTAWNYTTGAV
+73 RGWLGTAWSYTGGAI
-88 GAVGKGL
+88 GKGL
-95 GLGLAGLQNVSDF
+95 GMGLAGLQNVSDF

-125 LEDAWDEA
+125 LTDAWDEA
-133 NDKGDKKFNSGRV
+133 NDKGDKKFNSGRI

-156 AVTIALRIAAGDD
+156 AVAIALRIAAGDD

-185 SFVYDKAGT
+185 SLVYDKAGT

-204 IDAIN
+204 IDAVN

-216 RQIANFLLPKSLE
+216 RQLANFLLPKSLE

-242 DAAYRVVADPL
+242 DAAFRVVADPL
-253 ILGGKVKKLYDI
+253 IIGGKAKKLYDL

-270 EVIVGSAAK
+270 EVIIGSAAK
-279 DGVKFDKYFNQAKTV
+279 DGVAFNKYFNQGKTI
-294 DFWNDYGSK
+294 DFWNDYGAK

-311 NPLERVAIN
+311 SPIEKVAIN
-320 KELARLAPEF
+320 KELSRLAPEF
-330 GEEVIKTFNKAG
+330 GDEVIKSFNQAG
-342 VEDVY
+342 VEDVL
-347 TAKALFENAKDL
+347 TARAFFDNAKDL
-359 ETVIKNAGARR
+359 ETLIKNGGARR

-390 TNKVFN
+390 TNKVFD
-396 IDAVG
+396 IDKVG
-401 PELVTAQFF
+401 PSLVAAQFF
-410 GEEATDAGII
+410 GEEVTDAGII
-420 KAIKD
+420 KILGKD
-425 GVEQN
+425 NISKN
-430 LEYIGNIKK
+430 LEYIGDIKK
-439 TKGVSIFRFSTDSI
+439 TKGISIFRFSTDSI
-453 ATRIDRMKQRFSILP
+453 SVRIDRMKQRFTILP

-478 APDASTSIYRLARL
+478 APDAAQSIYRLARL
-492 ALPQRESRL
+492 ALPQKDSKL

-508 IEDTGQRKDF
+508 IEDTGQRKEF

-533 ATKPTQ
+533 TTKPTQ

-554 TIDGPMSD
+554 SIDGPMSD

-567 SDFSNNVYVPNLVD
+567 SDFNNSVYVPNLVD

-625 NSLEDLMVN
+625 NSIEDLMVN

-647 RRLTTRVLTGFKQ
+647 RRLTTRVLTGLKQ
-660 TEVTGSLGDRY
+660 TEGFGL
-671 EALANSP
+671 EELANSP
-678 LGSVMRIV
+678 LGMVMRTV
-686 NKKESAA
+686 NKKESKA
-693 LAAEIAALDKNIVVN
+693 LASEIAALDKNIVAN
-708 KEAIKKINKV
+708 KEAIKKINET
-718 ISESKDPKQIAALQ
+718 ISKSKNPKQIAALQ

-756 GLTQGRLNRF
+756 ALTQGRINRF
-766 RKSLGMKPLNQ
+766 RQSLGMKPLNQ

-836 SLYTRA
+836 KMYTRA
-842 AGRGFEDVAIDPTNE
+842 AGRGFEDVAIDPTSE

-887 EAVAQILNALKN
+887 EAVAQILNALKK

-916 EEHAKMVYDRT
+916 EEHARMVYDRT
-927 RRIFETRKT
+927 RRIFETRKV
-936 LPDGTRELNSE
+936 LPDGTKELNTD
-947 LLAKVRTLDTKGTA
+947 LLAKVRTLDPKGTA

-966 QTYKV
+966 KTYKV
-971 SGQISLDDLPT
+971 SGQLSLDDLPT
-982 DRNFTPFT
+982 DRNLTPNT

-999 TNTGN
+999 TDSGN
-1004 FTASLMENGWRWLGS
+1004 FAASFMENGWRWLGS
-1019 ANARMSRQPIAINE
+1019 ANARISRQPIAINE
-1033 LLDIRKQM
+1033 LLTIRKQM
-1041 RRSGFEDAW
+1041 RKSGFEDAW
-1050 ISSYTKGMTPNT
+1050 INSYTKGITPNT
-1062 KNFTDATELAKRDL
+1062 KSFTDAVELAKRDL

-1167 YNAYQKMLTT
+1167 YNAYQKMLTA

-1216 AGISVR
+1216 AGISIR
-1222 ALESLVNIWSP
+1222 TLESLVNIWSP
-1233 GAADSLTRYALGKY
+1233 GAADTITRYTLGKY

-1256 FLPAHVNRFYS
+1256 FLPAHINRLYS
-1267 AMDKNERDG
+1267 AMNKDERDG

-1286 TYLESAGYSP
+1286 TYLEAAGYSP
-1296 KAKEDPVTGQLIPP
+1296 KAKEDPITGELIPP

-1334 VFGFF
+1334 VFGFL

-1350 DMSEWMRDSGRANFK
+1350 DMAEWMRDSGRANFK

-1381 AMKRWVELY
+1381 AMKKWVELY

-1405 VSKFSYAEESGQ
+1405 VSKFAYAEESGQ
-1417 FVEQNKELFSK
+1417 FVEQNKELFTK
-1428 YKEGAT
+1428 YKQGAT

-1453 MGLRKNLRVDD
+1453 MGLRKNLRVDE

-1472 ADVQTYYERRNEYEA
+1472 ADVQTYYERRNEYER

-1528 IAIDRQNALS
+1528 IAIDRQNALN

-1544 RDESARK
+1544 RDQSVRK

-1558 ALKAMMS
+1558 ALKVMLDT
-1565 AYLSYKTQKE
+1565 YLSYKTQKE
-1575 RYEATGVSRDLQK
+1575 RYEAAGVSRDLQK
-1588 SLTERTI
+1588 GLTERTI
-1595 LTMRQLSQYNENTL
+1595 LAMRQLSQYNENTL